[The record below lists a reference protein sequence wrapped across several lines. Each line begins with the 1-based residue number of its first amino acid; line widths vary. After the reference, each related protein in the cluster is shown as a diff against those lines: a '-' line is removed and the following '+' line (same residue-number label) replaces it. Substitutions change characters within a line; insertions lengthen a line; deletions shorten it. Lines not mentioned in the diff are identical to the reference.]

1 MTNRIWIIR
10 ITKHCQRNM
19 WLQIYL
25 TVTKS
30 TICLQNILRL
40 GLFGGPRKSLTA
52 TKFNNLTSLHFH
64 ISFFFVSVAS
74 IGFPAGIVL
83 PRPPTCAALRLPPH
97 VHIVF
102 FISTFFHFFYFYVL
116 LFFFCFFFWVCQWAF
131 DRTHEPHK
139 DIFMSTT
146 MPYLDKPHLRTFLSY
161 VCTRLRYQCERP
173 RRPSPPEHILRLG
186 ILGGP
191 RKSRTAH

>member
-1 MTNRIWIIR
+1 MTNRIRIIR

-30 TICLQNILRL
+30 IICLQNILRL

-64 ISFFFVSVAS
+64 ISFFFFVGGFRWLSSRNYTSQASNMCCAQVSTS
-74 IGFPAGIVL
+74 FPH
-83 PRPPTCAALRLPPH
+83 C
-97 VHIVF
+97 
-102 FISTFFHFFYFYVL
+102 FFHFHIFYFFCIFMFYY
-116 LFFFCFFFWVCQWAF
+116 FFCFFFWVCQWAF

-139 DIFMSTT
+139 DIFVSTT

-173 RRPSPPEHILRLG
+173 RRPSPPA
-186 ILGGP
+186 P
-191 RKSRTAH
+191 